1 MVTTRFIKGHGTG
14 NDFVILPDDR
24 SAAAPSAR
32 EIRWLCDRR
41 FGIGGD
47 GLLRALPAGD
57 VPQWDGDPGDEAE
70 VATRSG
76 VKRVRLFD
84 DGTVHAELGPVQVG
98 DELVSISTT
107 GHSCPARPADVGNPH
122 AVVVLDGHESVTGMD
137 LSSAPV
143 WSPAEAFPEGVNVE
157 FVRQVGRTH
166 VQMRVFERG
175 VGETLSCGTG
185 TVAVAAVM
193 ARRTGDLGPWRVD
206 VPGGRITVELAQS
219 QNGEVLASLT
229 GPAVLVAQGEV
240 HIPDE
245 AVSR

>member
-1 MVTTRFIKGHGTG
+1 MYKR
-14 NDFVILPDDR
+14 
-24 SAAAPSAR
+24 
-32 EIRWLCDRR
+32 
-41 FGIGGD
+41 
-47 GLLRALPAGD
+47 
-57 VPQWDGDPGDEAE
+57 Q
-70 VATRSG
+70 ATRSG

-84 DGTVHAELGPVQVG
+84 DGTVRAELGPVQVG

-122 AVVVLDGHESVTGMD
+122 AVVVLDGHESVTEMD